1 MQMQLN
7 IAMRHGDDDDTVQG
21 LEFNNYVYVVQKAKY
36 ELDAFAYKKLNL
48 STECNTILPKLCSIT
63 VSRVLTNEQAAI
75 EFVDGMNNIS
85 PATISSESKPLID
98 LFGSS
103 LITRVVDPT
112 TFDIYTIIT
121 VYSYEKH
128 ELLDGLIQKV

>member
-1 MQMQLN
+1 MQLQLN
-7 IAMRHGDDDDTVQG
+7 TMPHGDDDDTVQG
-21 LEFNNYVYVVQKAKY
+21 LEFNNFVYVVQKAKY
-36 ELDAFAYKKLNL
+36 ELDAFEYKKLNL
-48 STECNTILPKLCSIT
+48 STECNTITPKLCSVTIA
-63 VSRVLTNEQAAI
+63 RVLATEQAAI
-75 EFVDGMNNIS
+75 EFVDRMNNIS

-112 TFDIYTIIT
+112 TYDVAVTIT